1 MKVEATVVRRQSDPK
16 SEVGILSENLPSRPR
31 LGLVLSSG
39 GAKGL
44 AHIGVIQVLEEHGIQ
59 VDAVIGSSMGA
70 YVAAV
75 WAFGHDSAVME
86 KLARE
91 METPWSWLRLMDP
104 SLMPRCGLLRGEKML
119 QRLKASIGNAQF
131 TDLARP
137 LRVVATNLSTL
148 ERMVFSSGEVARAVQ
163 ASSAIPG
170 VCAPIRI
177 GGELFFDGGV
187 VDPLPV
193 EAAREMGVD
202 VVLAV
207 NVVATSAHLRSR
219 SDFNREQSNRRQS
232 GWNRAGKLLRRTLDT
247 VGSRNLFDVL
257 YRTMLGAQIRLAEH
271 SARHAD
277 LVLRPL
283 SPDGRWHEFHRPG
296 KYIALGRRTAEEHL
310 AEIKSLTQGNNH
322 HEHGT
327 PRHTLAVA
335 A

>member
-1 MKVEATVVRRQSDPK
+1 MKVEAKVVRRQSDPK
-16 SEVGILSENLPSRPR
+16 SEVGILSEKIPSRPR

-44 AHIGVIQVLEEHGIQ
+44 AHIGVIQVLEENGIA
-59 VDAVIGSSMGA
+59 VDAVVGSSMGA

-75 WAFGHDSAVME
+75 WAFGYDSSAME

-91 METPWSWLRLMDP
+91 METPRKWLRLLDP
-104 SLMPRCGLLRGEKML
+104 SLLPRCGLLRGEKML
-119 QRLKASIGNAQF
+119 HHLKGSIGNTQF
-131 TDLARP
+131 SDLIRP

-148 ERMVFSSGEVARAVQ
+148 ERVVFSSGEVALAVQ

-177 GGELFFDGGV
+177 GAEIFIDGGV

-207 NVVATSAHLRSR
+207 NVVPTIEHLRSR
-219 SDFNREQSNRRQS
+219 SEFDRAQSARRQS
-232 GWNRAGKLLRRTLDT
+232 PWNRTAKLLRRTLDT
-247 VGSRNLFDVL
+247 VSSRNVFDVI
-257 YRTMLGAQIRLAEH
+257 YRTMLGAQIRLAEQ
-271 SARHAD
+271 SAQHAD

-283 SPDGRWHEFHRPG
+283 SLDGRWHEFHRPG

-310 AEIKSLTQGNNH
+310 EEIKALTRGDFH
-322 HEHGT
+322 HEHST
-327 PRHTLAVA
+327 TRHALAVA

>member
-1 MKVEATVVRRQSDPK
+1 MKVDETVVRRQSDQRSGLGFP
-16 SEVGILSENLPSRPR
+16 SEGISSRPR

-44 AHIGVIQVLEEHGIQ
+44 AHIGVIQVLEENSIP
-59 VDAVIGSSMGA
+59 VDVVIGSSMGA

-75 WAFGHDSAVME
+75 WAFGHDSVTME

-91 METPWSWLRLMDP
+91 MEGRWSWLRLLDP
-104 SLMPRCGLLRGEKML
+104 ALLPHCGLLRGEKMRR
-119 QRLKASIGNAQF
+119 RLKASIGDAQF
-131 TDLARP
+131 SDLVRP

-148 ERMVFSSGEVARAVQ
+148 DRVVFASGEVARAVQ

-170 VCAPIRI
+170 VCAPVRI
-177 GGELFFDGGV
+177 GSDVFFDGGV

-193 EAAREMGVD
+193 DVAREMGMD

-207 NVVATSAHLRSR
+207 NVVPTPAHMRSR
-219 SDFNREQSNRRQS
+219 SDFEFQELARRRERWTKV
-232 GWNRAGKLLRRTLDT
+232 GTTVERTLAAF
-247 VGSRNLFDVL
+247 GSRNVFDVMH
-257 YRTMLGAQIRLAEH
+257 RTMLGAQMRLAEH
-271 SARHAD
+271 SGRAAD

-283 SPDGRWHEFHRPG
+283 SLDGRWHEFHRPG

-310 AEIKSLTQGNNH
+310 AEIKTLIQRKNH
-322 HEHGT
+322 HEPGAPHDA
-327 PRHTLAVA
+327 LAVA